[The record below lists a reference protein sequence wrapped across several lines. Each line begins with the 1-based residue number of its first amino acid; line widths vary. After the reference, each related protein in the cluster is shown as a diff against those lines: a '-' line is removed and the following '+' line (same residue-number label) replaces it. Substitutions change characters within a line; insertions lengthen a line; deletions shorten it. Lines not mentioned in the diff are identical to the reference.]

1 MFAVARILEHAVANG
16 ERTPPGASRHFIG
29 INGISPKHTQQLI
42 AEWQRWSKEAGF
54 GKVTAI
60 R

>member
-1 MFAVARILEHAVANG
+1 VANG
-16 ERTPPGASRHFIG
+16 ERTPPGAS
-29 INGISPKHTQQLI
+29 PKHTQQLI
-42 AEWQRWSKEAGF
+42 AEWPRWSKEAGF